1 MISNTVRLKG
11 LYTFGNELNQPEG
24 SLSIA
29 DNVNIDEPNVITQR
43 RGFNDFADLLPDPDT
58 KIRQLLVY
66 KDTLI
71 RHYNDKLEFNLNNTF
86 SQFNGS
92 YSELDTDIR
101 IKSVEANSNFYFTT
115 QEGIKKIAATSP
127 SDFSTSAGYITNA
140 GVPGALD
147 TTGVI
152 VYSATGFLPPE
163 SKVAYKVLFGKKDI
177 NNNLL
182 LGTPSARY
190 VVTNQSKD
198 VFTYEKTILVYKNPE
213 NFKANIDTI
222 TCGTKNNT
230 NETNLLNPDSVV
242 LISNAGDLSKYAFWF
257 NKGTGIA
264 PVISGY
270 TNVEVNI
277 TALAPGD
284 PVAPTFYAAA
294 IAQNL
299 ADITVTI
306 TSNDVRFTN
315 TIEGACLP
323 ANTPNNNF
331 ITDIGGGWAVTHNV
345 VGTDSLYVQKYFTVN
360 TTDKDYCFYY
370 GNSRTIDTLP
380 DDVALAGYS
389 FVGILITNSSSKSS
403 IASLTSQAL
412 DNNIG
417 TTFTISL
424 DVGLSN
430 PTVTLVDKTGGD
442 LADIVSANINVADLE
457 IIIANQGTITEGQ
470 NANVD
475 VSFTVPSGIDTTYF
489 YQIYRTGYITVSEG
503 LTLADIDPGEEL
515 NLVYEGSVN
524 VSAGTVITVLDITN
538 ESFRNSGLAL
548 YNNSISGEGVLQS
561 NDIPPVAKDIC
572 MYKNYTFFANT
583 KINHQQDVSAT
594 SVDGFVT
601 GVTKFR
607 VINADSSKI
616 YTFRGTATEHT
627 ITCGTKA
634 NTKVLSGLNPDS
646 KIYLYSASN
655 SAKYV
660 VYFDDG
666 TATVPNDTDATAIR
680 VDISELAAGDLVTD
694 TFLLSVSQFSDFT
707 VTKPT
712 ASTLHFVDAENG
724 PATTF
729 HTVNNNIVT
738 DIGTGWVIT
747 LDVTGTGE
755 DTMNGFI
762 LLSKSSSIG
771 LKIERT
777 IRSLVAVLN
786 ADATGIVNAYYTSSL
801 TDLPGKYLLKAR
813 TSEDLNF
820 YTVIVDGLGSNF
832 NPELPT
838 IDSTE
843 VFTAISALSP
853 TVTSL
858 TLASHGFVNNE
869 EVYIYA
875 PNALPVINGP
885 FKVTVIDVNTISI
898 VNAFNSGNAT
908 NSFYFFPFEKSDNL
922 ESPNRIMYSKLSQPE
937 AVPLVNYIDIGT
949 KDEPIER
956 ILALR
961 DYLFVI
967 KTDGIYIVSGGGGQ
981 FSVEQLETEKILC
994 PDSAVVLN
1002 NQIYM
1007 LTNNGVITLNESS
1020 PMIISRMIENKFQA
1034 TAKYRSL
1041 VRTLGFGISYT
1052 DDRAYLLWI
1061 PSSDLDEACTQCYR
1075 YNILEKTWTR
1085 WTKTASAGT
1094 VIDTG
1099 SSLMYIADGDRPIVM
1114 QERKNLD
1121 RTDFADKELAI
1132 ELGTDAIVS
1141 GKYRVSTVEEIEAGD
1156 VVTQTQYL
1164 NISEYNRLLQK
1175 LDIDVGWG
1183 YTSFYADFICNE
1195 GDNLYTKVA
1204 ALNVKL
1210 VDLDTSNTVTLHA
1223 FNNND
1228 WVTSRTL
1235 YNDMIDEMNDTA
1247 TISSFKNYPQSVD
1260 TIEFE
1265 YIITE
1270 VFPTGNEITISDST
1284 EFVQGDLKVYKRIK
1298 STVQVN
1304 PINFGDPSSFKQVSK
1319 GYLMF
1324 DQNNFY
1330 NMLLEY
1336 STDLSPSFEGR
1347 TFRGRGAGFWGSA
1360 TWGFEDKNY
1369 WGGEGSDAPRRVLI
1383 PRNKQRCRY
1392 ITVRFVHSI
1401 ARDTY
1406 RVVGVAH
1413 DVRSF
1418 STRAYK

>member
-1 MISNTVRLKG
+1 MISNTVKLKG

-43 RGFNDFADLLPDPDT
+43 RGFKDFADMISDPTT

-86 SQFNGS
+86 TAFSGS
-92 YSELDTDIR
+92 YSELDSDIR
-101 IKSVEANSNFYFTT
+101 IKSVETNSNFYFTT

-140 GVPGALD
+140 GVSGALD
-147 TTGVI
+147 TTGAI
-152 VYSATGFLPPE
+152 VYSSTGFLPPE

-198 VFTYEKTILVYKNPE
+198 IFTYEKTSLIFKNPE
-213 NFKANIDTI
+213 AFKANIDTV

-230 NETNLLNPDSVV
+230 NETSVLNPNSVL
-242 LISNAGDLSKYAFWF
+242 LISNANDATKHAFWF
-257 NKGTGIA
+257 DKGVAAVA
-264 PVISGY
+264 PVLPGY
-270 TNVEVNI
+270 ANI
-277 TALAPGD
+277 RVDLTTLGASD
-284 PVAPTFYAAA
+284 PVAPALYSAA
-294 IAQNL
+294 IAHGMTE
-299 ADITVTI
+299 IEVTI
-306 TSNDVRFTN
+306 AGNNVRFAN
-315 TIEGACLP
+315 TVEGACLP
-323 ANTPNNNF
+323 ANTPNNIF
-331 ITDIGGGWAVTHNV
+331 SSLGGGWSVVHNV
-345 VGTDSLYVQKYFTVN
+345 VGTNSLFIQKYFTVSVP
-360 TTDKDYCFYY
+360 DKDYCFYY

-380 DDVALAGYS
+380 DDVALAGFS
-389 FVGILITNSSSKSS
+389 FVGILIANNSSKSS
-403 IASLTSQAL
+403 IASQTAL
-412 DNNIG
+412 SLDGNVGG
-417 TTFTISL
+417 TFSIDL

-430 PTVTLVDKTGGD
+430 PIVTLTDKTGGN
-442 LADIVSANINVADLE
+442 LEDIVSANISVSNMD

-470 NANVD
+470 NANVN

-489 YQIYRTGYITVSEG
+489 YQIYRTGFITVSEG
-503 LTLADIDPGEEL
+503 LTLVDIDPGEEL

-524 VSAGTVITVLDITN
+524 VSSGTVITVLDITN

-583 KINHQQDVSAT
+583 KINHQQSVSAT
-594 SVDGFVT
+594 SIDGFVS
-601 GVTKFR
+601 GVTKFK
-607 VINADSSKI
+607 VINSDDSKT

-634 NTKVLSGLNPDS
+634 NTKVLSALNPDS

-655 SAKYV
+655 AAKYV

-666 TATVPNDTDATAIR
+666 TAVVPTDTDATAIR
-680 VDISELAAGDLVTD
+680 VDISELLSGDLVTD
-694 TFLLSVSQFSDFT
+694 AFFTSMQQFPDFE

-712 ASTLHFVDAENG
+712 VSTVKFTNAENG
-724 PATTF
+724 PSTLF
-729 HTVNNNIVT
+729 HTVNNNVIS
-738 DIGTGWVIT
+738 DIGTGWNIV
-747 LDVTGTGE
+747 LDSAGTGE
-755 DTMNGFI
+755 DAANKFI

-777 IRSLVAVLN
+777 IRSLVTVLN
-786 ADATGIVNAYYTSSL
+786 SDSTGIVNAYYISSL

-838 IDSTE
+838 TDSSE
-843 VFTAISALSP
+843 VFSAISALSP
-853 TVTSL
+853 TTTSL

-875 PNALPVINGP
+875 PNTIPVINGV
-885 FKVTVIDVNTISI
+885 FKVTVINANTISI
-898 VNAFNSGNAT
+898 VNTFNSGNPT
-908 NSFYFFPFEKSDNL
+908 NSYYFFPFEKSDNL

-949 KDEPIER
+949 KDQPIER

-1034 TAKYRSL
+1034 TNKYRSQ
-1041 VRTLGFGISYT
+1041 VRRLGFGVGYV
-1052 DDRAYLLWI
+1052 DDRSYLLWI
-1061 PSSDLDEACTQCYR
+1061 PSSEIDMSNTQCFR

-1085 WTKTASAGT
+1085 WTKSASAGT

-1099 SSLMYIADGDRPIVM
+1099 SSLMYIADGDRPVVM

-1121 RTDFADKELAI
+1121 RTDFADKELEI
-1132 ELGTDAIVS
+1132 EIGTDSIVNN
-1141 GKYRVSTVEEIEAGD
+1141 KYRVSTVEQLEAGD
-1156 VVTQTQYL
+1156 VITQTQYL

-1175 LDIDVGWG
+1175 LDIDVGWN
-1183 YTSFYADFICNE
+1183 YTNFYLDFICNE
-1195 GDNLYTKVA
+1195 GDNLYNKVA

-1210 VDLDTSNTVTLHA
+1210 VDLDTSNTVTIHA
-1223 FNNND
+1223 FNNVD
-1228 WVTSRTL
+1228 WVASRAL
-1235 YNDMIDEMNDTA
+1235 YNTMMGQLNQPA
-1247 TISSFKNYPQSVD
+1247 TVSSFKNYPLSVG

-1270 VFPTGNEITISDST
+1270 VFPTGNEITINDST
-1284 EFVQGDLKVYKRIK
+1284 EFIQGKLRVYKQIK

-1304 PINFGDPSSFKQVSK
+1304 PINFGDPSSFKQVTK
-1319 GYLMF
+1319 GYLLF

-1330 NMLLEY
+1330 NMMLEY

-1347 TFRGRGAGFWGSA
+1347 VFRGRGAGFWGSS

-1406 RVVGVAH
+1406 RIVGVAH